1 MGKKMTFDVLER
13 TPEVAP
19 LLVRLYDTHNL
30 YSLAGDKDSK
40 EARAELTTVMADLLS
55 INLSPR
61 ESELITDVM
70 LALMKQAEADLK
82 AALAERLSVM
92 DHVPLRV
99 ILGLANDKITV
110 AEPILRKSPLLHDM
124 DLLYILQAKGV
135 EHGRVIA
142 CREGLSATII
152 DMLADTHDFQIAVN
166 LSGNNGITLTE
177 HAYRIFADM
186 ARESEIL
193 ARPLLSREDL
203 PQDIAGRLYQFVG
216 EELKKMLKDRF
227 GIGAG
232 KAIAALEEI
241 TIEFV
246 DSHAPETAQDAAIA
260 YAHNQLRRG
269 ELRPANMIATLRR
282 SQYSSF
288 LAQFSVF
295 CGLPVTVARAVL
307 KQSTGKGL
315 AIACRAKDVT
325 KADFVSIYL
334 LTERFRTGK
343 RKVVSHKE
351 LSRIMSMYDE
361 IDREKAMQIMRDSR
375 H

>member
-55 INLSPR
+55 INLSQR

-70 LALMKQAEADLK
+70 LALIKQAEADLK
-82 AALAERLSVM
+82 AALAERLSIM

-99 ILGLANDKITV
+99 ILGLANDEITV

-186 ARESEIL
+186 ARESEML

-203 PQDIAGRLYQFVG
+203 PQEIAGRLYQFVG
-216 EELKKMLKDRF
+216 DELK
-227 GIGAG
+227 
-232 KAIAALEEI
+232 
-241 TIEFV
+241 
-246 DSHAPETAQDAAIA
+246 
-260 YAHNQLRRG
+260 
-269 ELRPANMIATLRR
+269 
-282 SQYSSF
+282 
-288 LAQFSVF
+288 
-295 CGLPVTVARAVL
+295 
-307 KQSTGKGL
+307 
-315 AIACRAKDVT
+315 
-325 KADFVSIYL
+325 
-334 LTERFRTGK
+334 
-343 RKVVSHKE
+343 
-351 LSRIMSMYDE
+351 
-361 IDREKAMQIMRDSR
+361 
-375 H
+375 